1 MNEQLNK
8 GQGDQ
13 FFKERT
19 ETNMIIQLIHRY
31 LPFWP
36 LFLITVSMSMS
47 VAYVYLRSQPRIFMA
62 YGRVLLKDPNR
73 GGSESKVLDALN
85 IFGEKKIVENEI
97 VVLRSSSVMQ
107 EVVRRLN
114 LYTSIHSKGR
124 VRTEELYGSDA
135 PVSFVALNEDSVTW
149 GGRYDFQVDWD
160 ANAIILNEKSY
171 PIGGLITIGGT
182 EYRIVPTKGYNK
194 AAIIGKNFFVEF
206 KNVEG

>member
-1 MNEQLNK
+1 MNEQQNK

-36 LFLITVSMSMS
+36 LFLITVSMSMC
-47 VAYVYLRSQPRIFMA
+47 VAYVYLRSQPRIYMA

-107 EVVRRLN
+107 E
-114 LYTSIHSKGR
+114 
-124 VRTEELYGSDA
+124 
-135 PVSFVALNEDSVTW
+135 
-149 GGRYDFQVDWD
+149 
-160 ANAIILNEKSY
+160 
-171 PIGGLITIGGT
+171 
-182 EYRIVPTKGYNK
+182 
-194 AAIIGKNFFVEF
+194 
-206 KNVEG
+206 